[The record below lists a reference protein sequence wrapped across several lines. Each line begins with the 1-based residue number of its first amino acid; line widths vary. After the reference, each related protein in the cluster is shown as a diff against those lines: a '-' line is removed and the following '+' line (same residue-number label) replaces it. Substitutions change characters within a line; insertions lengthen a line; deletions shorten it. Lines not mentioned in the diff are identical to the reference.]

1 MDDSTR
7 IKLKDTLNDELIRA
21 FELGYSKGWEAG
33 FKEGVHY
40 SQSTQIKNEG
50 KSNDR

>member
-7 IKLKDTLNDELIRA
+7 IKLKDIIKDKLTLA

-33 FKEGVHY
+33 FKEGAHY
-40 SQSTQIKNEG
+40 SRSTQIKNEG